1 MRALMSVYDKSG
13 LEEFAHYLL
22 ELGTELIST
31 GGTEEFLRSAGLAVR
46 SIQDVTG
53 FPEMLG
59 GRVKTLHP
67 AVHAGILAR
76 RDELK
81 DVSELDQHGFSPID
95 LVVCNLY
102 PFVEGVRDPATTLE
116 QAVEL
121 IDIGGV
127 TLLRAAAKNFK
138 DVLAV
143 CDPADYAEVMDGLR
157 RPGGLREDARQRL
170 AAKAFQHCA
179 VYDACIAN
187 YLGSV
192 DGELFPATFTVAL
205 QKIGGFRYGENPHQ
219 LAAFYRDLSSRGLT
233 GGLAEAMQ
241 LHGMAGAYNNTFDLD
256 VAWTAVNDFNAP
268 TAVVVNHANPCGLA
282 CDVSLVDAFRHAL
295 DCDPQAAVGGAVA
308 FNRTVDLA
316 AAEEIAPVFFEDI
329 IAPGYAPEALDLL
342 RTKQDLRVF
351 QAPRPQAAQAA
362 SGQPVDL
369 DYRRVSGGFLVQ
381 TRDTVPE
388 GALARD
394 VVTTRHPTLEEVTS
408 LLFAWRAVKHVRSHG
423 TVLARKL
430 SVVGIG
436 AGQMSRAD
444 SVELAC
450 DKAGDR
456 AVGSVMACDA
466 FLLFPDAVERAADAG
481 VTAIIQP
488 GGSTRDEH
496 VIEAAN
502 RSHIAMIFTHQRHY
516 RHA

>member
-1 MRALMSVYDKSG
+1 MRALMSVYDKDG
-13 LEEFAHYLL
+13 LEELARYLL
-22 ELGTELIST
+22 ELGAELIST
-31 GGTEEFLRSAGLAVR
+31 GGTEEFLRGAGLAVR
-46 SIQDVTG
+46 AVQDVTG

-67 AVHAGILAR
+67 AIHAGILAR
-76 RDELK
+76 RDELT
-81 DVSELDQHGFSPID
+81 DLSELDQHGFAPID

-127 TLLRAAAKNFK
+127 TLLRAAAKNFRH
-138 DVLAV
+138 VLAI
-143 CDPADYAEVMDGLR
+143 CDPADYPEVMDSLR
-157 RPGGLREDARQRL
+157 RPGGVREDTRQRL

-187 YLGSV
+187 YLGSG
-192 DGELFPATFTVAL
+192 DELFPPTFTVAL
-205 QKIGGFRYGENPHQ
+205 EKISGFRYGENPHQ
-219 LAAFYRDLSSRGLT
+219 LAAFYRDLSSRRLT

-241 LHGMAGAYNNTFDLD
+241 LHGMPMAYSNTYDLD
-256 VAWTAVNDFNAP
+256 VAWRAVNDFNAP
-268 TAVVVNHANPCGLA
+268 TAAVVNHANPCGLA
-282 CDVSLVDAFRHAL
+282 CDVSLANAFRHAL

-308 FNRTVDLA
+308 FNRVIDLA

-329 IAPGYAPEALDLL
+329 IAPDYATEALELL

-351 QAPRPQAAQAA
+351 QAPRPDGPNPA
-362 SGQPVDL
+362 SGQLVDL

-394 VVTTRHPTLEEVTS
+394 VVTARHPTLEEVTS

-430 SVVGIG
+430 SLVGVG

-456 AVGSVMACDA
+456 AVGAVMASDA
-466 FLLFPDAVERAADAG
+466 FLLFPDAVERAAEAG

-488 GGSTRDEH
+488 GGSSRDEH

-502 RSHIAMIFTHQRHY
+502 HAQMAMIFTHQRHY
-516 RHA
+516 RHG

>member
-1 MRALMSVYDKSG
+1 MRALMSVFDKSG
-13 LEEFAHYLL
+13 LEDLARSLL

-31 GGTEEFLRSAGLAVR
+31 GGTEDYLRSAGLAVR
-46 SIQDVTG
+46 SVQDVTG

-67 AVHAGILAR
+67 AIHAGILAR
-76 RDELK
+76 ADQPA
-81 DVSELDQHGFSPID
+81 DIGELDQHGFAPID
-95 LVVCNLY
+95 IVVCNLY
-102 PFVEGVRDPATTLE
+102 PFVEGVRDPATTIE

-127 TLLRAAAKNFK
+127 TLLRAAAKNYAH
-138 DVLAV
+138 VLAV
-143 CDPADYAEVMDGLR
+143 CDPEDYAEVLDGLR
-157 RPGGLREDARQRL
+157 RPGGVREDTRRRL

-187 YLGSV
+187 YLGSG
-192 DGELFPATFTVAL
+192 DELFPQTFTVAL
-205 QKIGGFRYGENPHQ
+205 EKISGFRYGENPHQ
-219 LAAFYRDLSSRGLT
+219 LAAYYRDLSSRRLT
-233 GGLAEAMQ
+233 GGLAEALQ
-241 LHGMAGAYNNTFDLD
+241 LHGMAMAYNNTFDLD
-256 VAWTAVNDFNAP
+256 VAWSAVNDFNAP
-268 TAVVVNHANPCGLA
+268 TAVVVNHGNPCGLA
-282 CDVSLVDAFRHAL
+282 CDVSLADAFRHAL
-295 DCDPQAAVGGAVA
+295 DCDPQAALGGAVA

-316 AAEEIAPVFFEDI
+316 VAQEIAPVFFEDI
-329 IAPGYAPEALDLL
+329 IAPDYAPDALDVL
-342 RTKQDLRVF
+342 RSKKDLRVF
-351 QAPRPQAAQAA
+351 KAPRPDGQRPA
-362 SGQPVDL
+362 SGQLVDL

-430 SVVGIG
+430 SLVGVG

-444 SVELAC
+444 SVDLAC
-450 DKAGDR
+450 EKAGER
-456 AVGSVMACDA
+456 ANGAVLASDA
-466 FLLFPDAVERAADAG
+466 FLLFPDAVERAAEAG

-488 GGSTRDEH
+488 GGSSRDEH